1 MTTRQATRL
10 TTKTPRL
17 WIGARLAPS
26 SVAWLARERA
36 RTGESLGRVLDR
48 AVLALSAARV
58 APQEVRHD

>member
-1 MTTRQATRL
+1 M

-26 SVAWLARERA
+26 SVAWLAQERA

-48 AVLALSAARV
+48 AVLTLSTARV
-58 APQEVRHD
+58 APPVRTE